1 NKPPSLKHLRSFG
14 CLAYATILNS
24 HDKFGSRS
32 EKCVLVGYSNS
43 KKWYKLWSLDNK
55 QVIYSRDVKFFE
67 DIFLFKQNSSTG
79 IDKSVQ
85 DVNHLNCFN
94 FNTLDDLSK
103 IPNDEER
110 RNPSPIRHG
119 NSPSHSGSTSAFSNE
134 NDVGHSQDADASAS
148 ENESFTADE
157 DKNNSSEGNNLYDQT
172 QDNGVEP
179 KTYLEVSQHK
189 HWVDAMNAKM
199 DALYRNNTWEIV
211 DLPVGRKTIGSKW
224 VWKIKY
230 KSNGEIERYKAR
242 LVAKGFNQREGID
255 FDETF
260 SPVVK
265 FVTVRC
271 LINLDVQSGWS
282 LFQMDINNAFLYG
295 DLEETAPRQW
305 NAKLTAALLENNFGQ
320 SKSDYNLFTKSF
332 GDVFIA
338 LLVYVDDIIITGN
351 SLAEIE
357 NVKQFLKTKF
367 MIKDLVKLKYFLGI
381 KIVGS
386 NGYVFVD
393 DETMQGLKEAIVK
406 LMKEEL
412 GKLRNQMRTMVMTDN
427 NEAVVQKGVQNIP
440 KFGGEDVKGWLVQI
454 EQFFEDNNVPDESKV
469 SFISTHLYEIAW
481 EWHKQFLRIIRGE
494 VAWVIYKEALLLRF
508 GNNKQFLSNDVKDSS
523 CGLHV
528 IDKVGDLLVNNNHC
542 EVNLERSECAHKLFD
557 EMSIKEIHKQY
568 TLAEYCDASVKE
580 SIEVEQGLGDDVV
593 VESVKEL
600 VDGDNG
606 LIDDR
611 LLASNCDQ
619 EGFGEDVNLREKVTD
634 IKTNDV
640 SRLKSF
646 ESTKGG
652 LEMLTRNGVNYMEG
666 LVGVGNFQ
674 KYEVRLT
681 RVKYALLLMLHECSI
696 CLDISSF
703 GQRYVHT
710 AKTKGEY
717 ILASKQVFD
726 PGGKQVRD
734 LGGYGGESVFN
745 KLELENN
752 CSVVAVILVGPD
764 IGSSV
769 TTPFVQALFEK
780 DYQWLC
786 DVNKF
791 SKDSISWFCKFR
803 VECVG
808 VQSDVNHD
816 DGLVVCNQLVQECEG
831 YKKDES
837 CNHSYLGLIK
847 LHDVDGKKSNGNSFK
862 DYKIVE
868 IRMTSDYLDT
878 FVVRTTKLNVLML
891 IGSYGHHTHWKSFAF
906 RVVIG
911 TYKWCRSSKPQGFC
925 LRDENW
931 PIKNSVDCFLVGGMS
946 EFNHSV
952 VSQRT
957 VEDGKKNEAIIAIL
971 LGSKGIQNIPKFGGE
986 DVKGWLVQIEQF
998 FEDNNIPDESKVIYK
1013 EALLLRFDN
1022 NKQFVSD
1029 NVKDSSCG
1037 LQDIDNVRDLSV
1049 NNSHYEVNLEKNEG
1063 AHKMFDEMPIKEIL
1077 KQDTIAEY
1085 CDASV
1090 KESIAVEKGLDDDV
1104 VVESVKELVDEENGL
1119 IDDQLLA
1126 SNCDQDGFS
1135 EDVNLGNCDQ
1145 DGFGEDMN
1153 LGEKVTDIKTNDVS
1167 RLKSFESTK
1176 GGLEMLTRNGV
1187 NYMEG
1192 LVGVDIS
1199 AFGQKYVHTAK
1210 AKGPDI
1216 GCLVTTPFAQTLFGK
1231 EYQWLCDMNKFSK
1244 DSISWF
1250 CKFRVECIGVQSDVN
1265 HDDGLVVCN
1274 QLV

>member
-1 NKPPSLKHLRSFG
+1 MEFLTSLTPT
-14 CLAYATILNS
+14 AP
-24 HDKFGSRS
+24 
-32 EKCVLVGYSNS
+32 VP
-43 KKWYKLWSLDNK
+43 
-55 QVIYSRDVKFFE
+55 
-67 DIFLFKQNSSTG
+67 
-79 IDKSVQ
+79 
-85 DVNHLNCFN
+85 
-94 FNTLDDLSK
+94 TLDKADEMILTSYITSKVLAELKKSRRARKLENIHAYKKQRETSKFQSQVRALSSVYVMK
-103 IPNDEER
+103 GSDFERQKTKEEMERMIAKAILQERGNIQAEISLTNSESIDNHIP
-110 RNPSPIRHG
+110 
-119 NSPSHSGSTSAFSNE
+119 
-134 NDVGHSQDADASAS
+134 SQVDAYKVKKM
-148 ENESFTADE
+148 ADE
-157 DKNNSSEGNNLYDQT
+157 DVRQRFTIRCMEHQYHIDQMKN
-172 QDNGVEP
+172 
-179 KTYLEVSQHK
+179 
-189 HWVDAMNAKM
+189 
-199 DALYRNNTWEIV
+199 
-211 DLPVGRKTIGSKW
+211 
-224 VWKIKY
+224 
-230 KSNGEIERYKAR
+230 
-242 LVAKGFNQREGID
+242 
-255 FDETF
+255 
-260 SPVVK
+260 
-265 FVTVRC
+265 
-271 LINLDVQSGWS
+271 
-282 LFQMDINNAFLYG
+282 FL
-295 DLEETAPRQW
+295 
-305 NAKLTAALLENNFGQ
+305 
-320 SKSDYNLFTKSF
+320 KSD
-332 GDVFIA
+332 
-338 LLVYVDDIIITGN
+338 
-351 SLAEIE
+351 
-357 NVKQFLKTKF
+357 
-367 MIKDLVKLKYFLGI
+367 
-381 KIVGS
+381 IVW
-386 NGYVFVD
+386 
-393 DETMQGLKEAIVK
+393 EM
-406 LMKEEL
+406 
-412 GKLRNQMRTMVMTDN
+412 
-427 NEAVVQKGVQNIP
+427 VQKGVQNIP

-957 VEDGKKNEAIIAIL
+957 VEE
-971 LGSKGIQNIPKFGGE
+971 
-986 DVKGWLVQIEQF
+986 
-998 FEDNNIPDESKVIYK
+998 
-1013 EALLLRFDN
+1013 
-1022 NKQFVSD
+1022 
-1029 NVKDSSCG
+1029 
-1037 LQDIDNVRDLSV
+1037 
-1049 NNSHYEVNLEKNEG
+1049 EV
-1063 AHKMFDEMPIKEIL
+1063 
-1077 KQDTIAEY
+1077 Y
-1085 CDASV
+1085 DAP
-1090 KESIAVEKGLDDDV
+1090 
-1104 VVESVKELVDEENGL
+1104 ELVPIPVGTKEGTEL
-1119 IDDQLLA
+1119 
-1126 SNCDQDGFS
+1126 
-1135 EDVNLGNCDQ
+1135 V
-1145 DGFGEDMN
+1145 MN
-1153 LGEKVTDIKTNDVS
+1153 ILD
-1167 RLKSFESTK
+1167 SFESSYDESGKQGTGGNRIGLK
-1176 GGLEMLTRNGV
+1176 GTFLDYVTVMEIQVGNLNDRVIDSSVGTGANNDLAIPNYSPLSDNLLNDIAHVAPFEANEVGFENG
-1187 NYMEG
+1187 YYLADG
-1192 LVGVDIS
+1192 IYL
-1199 AFGQKYVHTAK
+1199 
-1210 AKGPDI
+1210 
-1216 GCLVTTPFAQTLFGK
+1216 
-1231 EYQWLCDMNKFSK
+1231 QWATFVKSFT
-1244 DSISWF
+1244 
-1250 CKFRVECIGVQSDVN
+1250 VA
-1265 HDDGLVVCN
+1265 
-1274 QLV
+1274 